1 MSQARIEELVIL
13 PATASVNAVN
23 SSPIQVVGADSFTVQ
38 LFLTGATAAGSA
50 VLQATLRANP
60 ASDDDWDDLA
70 AATAFAAKGSQI
82 WKSEGNGR
90 VSYKK
95 IRVKWYSPNGG
106 NDGTVEVLANVVA
119 S

>member
-1 MSQARIEELVIL
+1 MSSARIEELVIL
-13 PATASVNAVN
+13 PAVTAAVAVN
-23 SSPIQVVGADSFTVQ
+23 SSPIQVIGADSFTVQ
-38 LFLTGATAAGSA
+38 LFLLGATAEGSA
-50 VLQATLRANP
+50 VLQASLRNNP
-60 ASDDDWDDLA
+60 ATDDDWDDLA
-70 AATAFAAKGSQI
+70 AATVFTTKGSQI

-95 IRVKWYSPNGG
+95 IRVRWYSPNVA

>member
-1 MSQARIEELVIL
+1 MSQANINELVIL
-13 PATASVNAVN
+13 PATASGVAAN
-23 SSPIQVVGADSFTVQ
+23 SAAITVIGADSFTVQ
-38 LFLTGATAAGSA
+38 LFLTGATAEGSA

-60 ASDDDWDDLA
+60 TSDDDWDDLA
-70 AATAFAAKGSQI
+70 AATVFAAKGSQI

-95 IRVKWYSPNGG
+95 IRVRWYSPNVA
-106 NDGTVEVLANVVA
+106 NDGNIEVLANVVA